1 MRSGVQDGIALV
13 GYPFAQ
19 VGIAAVACRNGGLG
33 DAFGAAGRAVQADVK
48 MGVVSYPRADFAQPA
63 GIGLAVAEVLF
74 DDGVDEDAVG
84 FRKGGSGVQ
93 GVAVGGLPL
102 TGGEGAS
109 GGIHHRRRFDFRVR
123 LVAARHG
130 VEPDVHIKAVAVAA
144 VAEGHF
150 PASRLAEVADEDG

>member
-1 MRSGVQDGIALV
+1 
-13 GYPFAQ
+13 
-19 VGIAAVACRNGGLG
+19 
-33 DAFGAAGRAVQADVK
+33 

-84 FRKGGSGVQ
+84 FREGGSGVQ

-102 TGGEGAS
+102 AGSEGTGGS
-109 GGIHHRRRFDFRVR
+109 VHHRRRFDFRVR
-123 LVAARHG
+123 LVTARHG
-130 VEPDVHIKAVAVAA
+130 VEPDVHVKTVTVAA

-150 PASRLAEVADEDG
+150 PASGLAEVADEDG